1 MTAAI
6 TATLQPHT
14 KDLGGFTVRR
24 ILPGHPV
31 RMVGPFVFFDHMGPA
46 QFTPGHGVDVRPHPH
61 IGLATV
67 TYLFAGGI
75 MHRDS
80 LGCVQ
85 KILPGDV
92 NWMVAGRGIVHSER
106 SDPADRAAGHPLH
119 GIQTWLA
126 LPKAHE
132 LAEPAFTHHP
142 KATLPEI
149 AMPGVEMRL
158 IAGRAF
164 GETAPA
170 QTFSDMFY
178 LAVEMAAGSTFT
190 LPPEH
195 VERAV
200 YLVEGDV
207 SVGGTR
213 LEPQHMAV
221 LAPGEA
227 VEIAVGHVEPGDA
240 LRRRADGR
248 RAPHVLELRRQ
259 RPRDDRGSEGALE
272 VGRLRSGAR
281 RDRVHPPAGVGT
293 TSGRAGCGRA
303 PAVRSLPV
311 WTAATACFHSPY
323 NAGTP
328 VAVGGR
334 PLP

>member
-1 MTAAI
+1 M
-6 TATLQPHT
+6 TATLPATLKPHT

-24 ILPGHPV
+24 VLPGHPI

-46 QFTPGHGVDVRPHPH
+46 QFAPGHGVEVRPHPH

-67 TYLFAGGI
+67 TYLFSGGI

-80 LGCVQ
+80 LGYVQ

-126 LPKAHE
+126 LPRAHE
-132 LAEPAFTHHP
+132 NAAPAFTHHP
-142 KATLPEI
+142 ASTLPAI
-149 AMPGVEMRL
+149 TMPGVDMRL

-178 LAVEMAAGSTFT
+178 LAVDLEAGSAFT

-207 SVGGTR
+207 SVGGTA

-221 LAPGEA
+221 LAPGDSVAIAARTPSRVMLCGGEPMDGERHMFWNFVASDRSMIEEA
-227 VEIAVGHVEPGDA
+227 KARWKSGGFDRIPG
-240 LRRRADGR
+240 
-248 RAPHVLELRRQ
+248 ET
-259 RPRDDRGSEGALE
+259 E
-272 VGRLRSGAR
+272 
-281 RDRVHPPAGVGT
+281 
-293 TSGRAGCGRA
+293 
-303 PAVRSLPV
+303 
-311 WTAATACFHSPY
+311 FI
-323 NAGTP
+323 
-328 VAVGGR
+328 
-334 PLP
+334 PLPE

>member
-1 MTAAI
+1 MTASRA
-6 TATLQPHT
+6 ATLAPHT

-24 ILPGHPV
+24 VLPGHPI

-80 LGCVQ
+80 LGYVQ

-132 LAEPAFTHHP
+132 RTAPAFTHHP
-142 KATLPEI
+142 AASLPVI
-149 AMPGVEMRL
+149 AKPGVEMRL

-178 LAVEMAAGSTFT
+178 LAVDMAAGSAFT

-221 LAPGEA
+221 LAPGDA
-227 VEIAVGHVEPGDA
+227 VEIAAATSSRLMLCGGEPM
-240 LRRRADGR
+240 DGER
-248 RAPHVLELRRQ
+248 HMFWNFVAS
-259 RPRDDRGSEGALE
+259 DRGMIDEAKA
-272 VGRLRSGAR
+272 RWKSGGFDAIPGET
-281 RDRVHPPAGVGT
+281 D
-293 TSGRAGCGRA
+293 
-303 PAVRSLPV
+303 
-311 WTAATACFHSPY
+311 FI
-323 NAGTP
+323 
-328 VAVGGR
+328 
-334 PLP
+334 PLPE

>member
-1 MTAAI
+1 MTAIAH
-6 TATLQPHT
+6 TLKPHT

-24 ILPGHPV
+24 VLPGHPV

-46 QFTPGHGVDVRPHPH
+46 QFAPGHGVDVRPHPH

-75 MHRDS
+75 THRDS
-80 LGCVQ
+80 LGYVQ

-106 SDPADRAAGHPLH
+106 SDPADRAGGHPLH

-132 LAEPAFTHHP
+132 HAAPAFTHHP
-142 KATLPEI
+142 AATLPVI
-149 AMPGVEMRL
+149 AMPGVDMRL

-178 LAVEMAAGSTFT
+178 LAVDMAAGSAFT

-200 YLVEGDV
+200 YLVEGDA

-221 LAPGEA
+221 LEAGSA
-227 VEIAVGHVEPGDA
+227 VEIAASVSSRIMLCGGEPMDGERHMFWNFVASD
-240 LRRRADGR
+240 RAMIEAAKAR
-248 RAPHVLELRRQ
+248 WK
-259 RPRDDRGSEGALE
+259 
-272 VGRLRSGAR
+272 SGGF
-281 RDRVHPPAGVGT
+281 D
-293 TSGRAGCGRA
+293 
-303 PAVRSLPV
+303 PV
-311 WTAATACFHSPY
+311 PGETEFI
-323 NAGTP
+323 
-328 VAVGGR
+328 
-334 PLP
+334 PLPE

>member
-1 MTAAI
+1 MADAPMPFPRTVGVRIAAAGVAFRTRYDCRI
-6 TATLQPHT
+6 MSSIAATLKPHT

-24 ILPGHPV
+24 VLPGHPV

-46 QFTPGHGVDVRPHPH
+46 QFAAGHGVDVRPHPH

-106 SDPADRAAGHPLH
+106 TDPHDRETGHPLH

-132 LAEPAFTHHP
+132 LAEPEFHHHP
-142 KATLPEI
+142 KESLPEI
-149 AMPGVEMRL
+149 TMPGVAMRL
-158 IAGRAF
+158 IAGRSY

-170 QTFSDMFY
+170 RTFSDMFY
-178 LAVEMAAGSTFT
+178 LAVEIEAGSTFV

-195 VERAV
+195 AERAV
-200 YLVEGDV
+200 YVVEGEIMV
-207 SVGGTR
+207 AGR
-213 LEPQHMAV
+213 LVEPQHMAV

-227 VEIAVGHVEPGDA
+227 VEIASGTSSRVMLCGGEPMDGERHMFWNFVASDRAMIEDA
-240 LRRRADGR
+240 KARWK
-248 RAPHVLELRRQ
+248 
-259 RPRDDRGSEGALE
+259 
-272 VGRLRSGAR
+272 SGGF
-281 RDRVHPPAGVGT
+281 D
-293 TSGRAGCGRA
+293 
-303 PAVRSLPV
+303 PV
-311 WTAATACFHSPY
+311 PGETEFI
-323 NAGTP
+323 
-328 VAVGGR
+328 
-334 PLP
+334 PLPE

>member
-1 MTAAI
+1 MTAPFA
-6 TATLQPHT
+6 ATLKPHT

-24 ILPGHPV
+24 VLPGHPI

-46 QFTPGHGVDVRPHPH
+46 QFTPGHGIDVRPHPH

-80 LGCVQ
+80 LGVVQ

-132 LAEPAFTHHP
+132 HIAPAFTHHP
-142 KATLPEI
+142 AATLPVI

-170 QTFSDMFY
+170 QTYSDMFY
-178 LAVEMAAGSTFT
+178 LAVDMTAGSAFT

-207 SVGGTR
+207 SVGGSR
-213 LEPQHMAV
+213 LGPQHMAV
-221 LAPGEA
+221 LAPGDA
-227 VEIAVGHVEPGDA
+227 VEI
-240 LRRRADGR
+240 
-248 RAPHVLELRRQ
+248 
-259 RPRDDRGSEGALE
+259 
-272 VGRLRSGAR
+272 
-281 RDRVHPPAGVGT
+281 
-293 TSGRAGCGRA
+293 
-303 PAVRSLPV
+303 
-311 WTAATACFHSPY
+311 TAATSSRVMLCGGAPMDGDRHMFW
-323 NAGTP
+323 NF
-328 VAVGGR
+328 VASERAMIEEAKARWKSGGFDPIPGETEFI
-334 PLP
+334 PLPE